1 MFVIDGMQ
9 KCIVSVC
16 VCVCVCVCIG
26 PCLFL
31 CVSASVEVS
40 R

>member
-9 KCIVSVC
+9 KCIVS